1 MPPATFEKLLYT
13 RDVFYSYTTNMQI
26 LNTHVSRAHI
36 YELITVAWQGDIV
49 ADSLQSMFSPIGDFT
64 KLAIKAFVFLSLD
77 TLCKDSSITGRNI

>member
-1 MPPATFEKLLYT
+1 
-13 RDVFYSYTTNMQI
+13 MQI

-77 TLCKDSSITGRNI
+77 TLCKDRSMTHRGEQRKVKSSFIGRNIESYHKDL